1 MKMITILKP
10 YNKMRHL
17 LLICL
22 VAFSFQV
29 KSQEL
34 FVMTDPASNVPA
46 GSIGVRDMNFF
57 LYEKNG
63 NLNYHNMPEIMWGV
77 NNKLMLRAA
86 AFISNSG
93 DGFNTE
99 GGSLYAKYRFFSV
112 DDMHSHFRMAA
123 YAKYSFNNADI
134 HQDEIETMGH
144 NTGYETGIVA
154 TQLINKVAISSSISY
169 ERALDNKPNYE
180 FPAAQS
186 NSAMN
191 YTLSIGKLM
200 HPKKY
205 TSYKQTNINAMVEF
219 VGQRLNGN
227 GKSYLDVV
235 PSVQFIIN
243 SQARV
248 DLAYKQELYTTMN
261 RTAPNGF
268 LLRLEYTFFNV
279 TN

>member
-1 MKMITILKP
+1 MIIILKR

-22 VAFSFQV
+22 IAFSFQI
-29 KSQEL
+29 KAQEL

-46 GSIGVRDMNFF
+46 GSIGIRDMNFF

-63 NLNYHNMPEIMWGV
+63 NLNYHNMPELMWGV
-77 NNKLMLRAA
+77 NSKLMLRTA

-93 DGFNTE
+93 DGWKAE
-99 GGSLYAKYRFFSV
+99 GGSLYAKYRFFSM

-144 NTGYETGIVA
+144 NTGYETGIVS
-154 TQLINKVAISSSISY
+154 TQLINKVSISSSISY

-180 FPAAQS
+180 FPATQS

-219 VGQRLNGN
+219 LGQRLNGN
-227 GKSYLDVV
+227 GKSYLDFV
-235 PSVQFIIN
+235 PSIQFIVN
-243 SQARV
+243 SQARI

>member
-1 MKMITILKP
+1 MITILKH
-10 YNKMRHL
+10 YKKMRHL
-17 LLICL
+17 LIVCL
-22 VAFSFQV
+22 LAFSYQI
-29 KSQEL
+29 KAQEL

-57 LYEKNG
+57 LFEEDG
-63 NLNYHNMPEIMWGV
+63 TLNYHNMPELMWGV

-86 AFISNSG
+86 AFISNST
-93 DGFNTE
+93 DGWATE

-123 YAKYSFNNADI
+123 FGKYSFNNADI
-134 HQDEIETMGH
+134 HQEEIETMGH

-169 ERALDNKPNYE
+169 ERAFDNKPDYE
-180 FPAAQS
+180 FPIDQS

-191 YTLSIGKLM
+191 YSLSVGKLM
-200 HPKKY
+200 YPKKY
-205 TSYKQTNINAMVEF
+205 TSYKQTNINVMFEVL
-219 VGQRLNGN
+219 GQRLNGN

-243 SQARV
+243 SQARIDV
-248 DLAYKQELYTTMN
+248 AYKQELYTTMN

>member
-1 MKMITILKP
+1 
-10 YNKMRHL
+10 MRHL
-17 LLICL
+17 LIVCL
-22 VAFSFQV
+22 LAFSYQI
-29 KSQEL
+29 KAQEL

-57 LYEKNG
+57 LFEEDET
-63 NLNYHNMPEIMWGV
+63 LNYHNMPELMWGV

-86 AFISNSG
+86 AFISNST
-93 DGFNTE
+93 DGWATK

-123 YAKYSFNNADI
+123 FGKYSFNNADI
-134 HQDEIETMGH
+134 HQEEIETMGH

-169 ERALDNKPNYE
+169 ERAFDNKPDYE
-180 FPAAQS
+180 FPIDQS

-191 YTLSIGKLM
+191 YSLSVGKLM
-200 HPKKY
+200 YPKKY
-205 TSYKQTNINAMVEF
+205 TSYKQTNINVMFEVL
-219 VGQRLNGN
+219 GQRLNGN

-243 SQARV
+243 SQARIDV
-248 DLAYKQELYTTMN
+248 AYKQELYTTMN

>member
-1 MKMITILKP
+1 MKYLFIACFITFSYQLK
-10 YNKMRHL
+10 
-17 LLICL
+17 
-22 VAFSFQV
+22 A
-29 KSQEL
+29 QEL

-57 LYEKNG
+57 LYEENG
-63 NLNYHNMPEIMWGV
+63 TLNYHNMPEIMWGV
-77 NNKLMLRAA
+77 SNKLMLRAT

-93 DGFNTE
+93 DGWEAE
-99 GGSLYAKYRFFSV
+99 GGSLYAKYRFFSK

-123 YAKYSFNNADI
+123 YGKYSFNNADI

-180 FPAAQS
+180 FPADQS

-191 YTLSIGKLM
+191 YTLSIGKLV

-205 TSYKQTNINAMVEF
+205 TSYKQTNVNAMVEF
-219 VGQRLNGN
+219 LGQRLNGN

-235 PSVQFIIN
+235 PSIQFIIN
-243 SQARV
+243 SQARI
-248 DLAYKQELYTTMN
+248 DLAYKQELYTTMH